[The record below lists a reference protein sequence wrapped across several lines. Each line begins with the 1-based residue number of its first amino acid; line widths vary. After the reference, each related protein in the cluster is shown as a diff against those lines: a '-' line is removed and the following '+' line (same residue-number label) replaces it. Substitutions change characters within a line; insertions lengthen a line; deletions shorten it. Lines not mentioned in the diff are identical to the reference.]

1 MNKQPVVLVLS
12 PETVLDLYL
21 EYGMP
26 QELYYELL
34 ANMDNRAKEALT
46 YLTLA
51 GLGKLNGKAS
61 LGEALY
67 MILSTLVKAS
77 KEYEI
82 DRNKSIDN
90 D

>member
-1 MNKQPVVLVLS
+1 MSNKPILLVIT
-12 PETVLDLYL
+12 PETILDLYL
-21 EYGMP
+21 ECGMP

-82 DRNKSIDN
+82 DRNKPIDN